1 MAGSVILLAALI
13 GYVIGSIPSAN
24 TLAGL
29 WGIDLREGG
38 TGNPGANNARRL
50 GGPVLALLV
59 LVVEVAKGVLAVVVG
74 MAIAGDPGAVVAG
87 LGAAAGNVYNVW
99 YRFEGGKGLSIT
111 LGILIGAWP
120 AFAPVALFVLGLS
133 AAITRSTGIGALVTL
148 VAIFIGSLLW
158 AETGIH
164 GPWGVTNP
172 DLLVI
177 LGIGLP
183 AILWR
188 PHWKDARARLRRP
201 APL

>member
-1 MAGSVILLAALI
+1 MAGSVILLAALL